1 MICSEKFFRASVSAS
16 ERAPMVLR
24 NRVNWALNCV
34 DEGIVKRVLTSVI
47 FAFGIFS
54 ATLAMGQQYPTKP
67 IRIIAPFSPGGG
79 TDFIGRFIAQ
89 KLTER
94 LGQSVIVDNRPGAG
108 GNLGAEL
115 AVKAA
120 PDGYTLLLVAG
131 SYTVNPSLYKLSFDS
146 ANDITPIVLLSQGPF
161 VVAVHPSVP
170 VKTLQELIDYAK
182 KNPDKLA
189 YGSAGSGS
197 VTHLAG
203 ELFLD
208 MAKVKMVHVP
218 YKGTGPMLNDAIA
231 GTVQVLFGSVATT
244 LQHIKSGRLRGL
256 AVTTAKRIAAAPE
269 LPTVA
274 EAGVPGYEVT
284 LWHGLVG
291 PKGIPR
297 PIVDRLNSEVEI
309 ALKVK
314 ETGEHL
320 AADGVTPAGGTPEQF
335 QALIKSDIERWRKV
349 VQRAGVKVE

>member
-1 MICSEKFFRASVSAS
+1 M
-16 ERAPMVLR
+16 
-24 NRVNWALNCV
+24 
-34 DEGIVKRVLTSVI
+34 KRVMAGVV
-47 FAFGIFS
+47 
-54 ATLAMGQQYPTKP
+54 LAIGCLASTGALAQQYPAKP
-67 IRIIAPFSPGGG
+67 VRIVAPFSPGGG
-79 TDFIGRFIAQ
+79 TDFIARFIAQ

-115 AVKAA
+115 AVKSP

-146 ANDITPIVLLSQGPF
+146 ANDITPIIQLSQGPF

-170 VKTLQELIDYAK
+170 VKSLQELIDYARR
-182 KNPDKLA
+182 NPDKLA
-189 YGSAGSGS
+189 YGTSGSGS
-197 VTHLAG
+197 VTHLAT

-208 MAKVKMVHVP
+208 MAKIKMVHVP
-218 YKGTGPMLNDAIA
+218 YKGTGPALNDAIA

-256 AVTTAKRIAAAPE
+256 AVTTAKRISAAPE

-274 EAGVPGYEVT
+274 EAGVPGYEVV

-297 PIVDRLNSEVEI
+297 PVVDRLNSEI
-309 ALKVK
+309 GQALKVK

-320 AADGVTPAGGTPEQF
+320 AADGVSPAGGTPEQF
-335 QALIKSDIERWRKV
+335 HALIKSDIERWRKV
-349 VQRAGVKVE
+349 VQAAGVKIE